1 MLSAALGCSHG
12 RVWPP
17 VRPEALFFVL
27 RPSPTWRPRLT
38 QWGRGLRACFPFF
51 PAFAAKGCHSYYHS
65 YYHSYFCRACSLMT
79 GSASIIKSRE

>member
-38 QWGRGLRACFPFF
+38 QRGRGSV
-51 PAFAAKGCHSYYHS
+51 PAFPS
-65 YYHSYFCRACSLMT
+65 FLLLLRRVVT
-79 GSASIIKSRE
+79 RIITRIITRISVEPAL